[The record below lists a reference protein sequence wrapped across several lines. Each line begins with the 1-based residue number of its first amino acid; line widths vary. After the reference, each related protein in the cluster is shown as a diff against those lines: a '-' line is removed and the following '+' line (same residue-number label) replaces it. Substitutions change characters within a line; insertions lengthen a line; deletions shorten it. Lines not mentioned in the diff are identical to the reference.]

1 MTESR
6 SHYLRLTREN
16 EAAALAAEAAGSPRV
31 DALPMKIT
39 FEFTGDCNLH
49 CFFCNCEFGRNAL
62 RRQGIH
68 RFAMDEA
75 SFRTLAEAA
84 FPRATLVNPTVI
96 GEPLTFP
103 HFDLLLDYA
112 ERYAVKLELITN
124 GMLLHGPRLE
134 RLMPLLDRLTI
145 SFDGG
150 TRETFERCRTG
161 SRFDRVIENL
171 RAFREL
177 RRERGLRREVKFHF
191 AVTLM
196 RENIEDLPRIV
207 EWAHE
212 LDADEVCASHLKVFS
227 PDLKNSSLFAHQAL
241 SNACVRK
248 ATRKARE
255 LAIRFSAPVPFAI
268 EGEEARADVDPVNVR
283 EIGLENSTQP
293 APEAPAPAWA
303 VNRPWCRYAWR
314 QVFISQAGDVAPCCT
329 EGRPVV
335 GNVFRD
341 DWDAIWN
348 GVEYRL
354 LREGLHQQ
362 RLRPYCA
369 ACPILAEQGMIDYG
383 EASYVFDDLHPDRPR
398 AEEEGRPQP
407 PMAP

>member
-6 SHYLRLTREN
+6 SRYLRLTREN
-16 EAAALAAEAAGSPRV
+16 EADALAAEAAGSSRV
-31 DALPMKIT
+31 DAQPMKIT

-62 RRQGIH
+62 RKQGVH

-124 GMLLHGPRLE
+124 GMLLEGRRLE

-150 TRETFERCRTG
+150 SKETFERCRTG
-161 SRFDRVIENL
+161 SRFERILENL
-171 RAFREL
+171 RAFRAL
-177 RRERGLRREVKFHF
+177 RRERGLRREVKFYF

-212 LDADEVCASHLKVFS
+212 LDADEVAASHLKVFS
-227 PDLKNSSLFAHQAL
+227 PDLKGSSLFAHQAL
-241 SNACVRK
+241 SNAWIRR
-248 ATRKARE
+248 ATQRARE
-255 LAIRFSAPVPFAI
+255 LSIRFSAPVPFAI
-268 EGEEARADVDPVNVR
+268 DGEDARADLDPLDVR
-283 EIGLENSTQP
+283 QIGLEHATCL
-293 APEAPAPAWA
+293 APEAPAPPWA
-303 VNRPWCRYAWR
+303 ADRPWCRFAWR
-314 QVFISQAGDVAPCCT
+314 QVFISQSGDVAPCCT

-335 GNVFRD
+335 GNVFRRSGTGSNIGCFAKD
-341 DWDAIWN
+341 SISAPFAPTA
-348 GVEYRL
+348 
-354 LREGLHQQ
+354 
-362 RLRPYCA
+362 RPA
-369 ACPILAEQGMIDYG
+369 RSSPSKA
-383 EASYVFDDLHPDRPR
+383 
-398 AEEEGRPQP
+398 
-407 PMAP
+407 